1 MFALF
6 RHIQLIRAVR
16 RISALLRSHQHLSNP
31 LRHDLLRT
39 PAEAFEDG
47 LMVVP
52 EMPGI
57 GAGIDEDVLD
67 NHRVT

>member
-1 MFALF
+1 MHPVVAGDRFTWGA
-6 RHIQLIRAVR
+6 RP
-16 RISALLRSHQHLSNP
+16 LSNP

-52 EMPGI
+52 KMPGI